1 MRKPQLFVSLPSL
14 LSFAFFSSSFP
25 TISALSILEPLQRI
39 QRDYLALTRR
49 VTARH
54 ILLPPN
60 SDDLCFILKQKIRN
74 SDQYIVNAFEEAAQ
88 RYSRDETT
96 NFRGGLIGELVPQG
110 YCRSPQL
117 DKACF
122 EVRLGLVEGP
132 IETEFGSHLL
142 LVSER
147 TNCPKLDGR
156 NTKLIRNP
164 ENNNE
169 SVLVPSTQVGKAD
182 FSFVTGQVAFWLY
195 AFLAGGILAE
205 VVSRFL

>member
-1 MRKPQLFVSLPSL
+1 MRQPQLVLLLSWTLLLALFSSLPVS
-14 LSFAFFSSSFP
+14 
-25 TISALSILEPLQRI
+25 TTALSLWEPLQRI

-60 SDDLCFILKQKIRN
+60 SDELCLILKQKIRN
-74 SDQYIVNAFEEAAQ
+74 SDQYIVDAFEEAAQ

-96 NFRGGLIGELVPQG
+96 NVRGGLIGELVPQG
-110 YCRSPQL
+110 YCRSAQL

-122 EVRLGLVEGP
+122 EVRLGVVEGP
-132 IETEFGSHLL
+132 IHTEFGTHLL

-147 TNCPKLDGR
+147 TNCPKLDGT
-156 NTKLIRNP
+156 NTKLIRNS
-164 ENNNE
+164 ENNE
-169 SVLVPSTQVGKAD
+169 STLIPSTQVGNAD
-182 FSFVTGQVAFWLY
+182 LSFVTGQIAFWFY

-205 VVSRFL
+205 VVSRFV

>member
-1 MRKPQLFVSLPSL
+1 MKQPRFAHSWLLLCTLWSSL
-14 LSFAFFSSSFP
+14 LFS
-25 TISALSILEPLQRI
+25 TTALIFQPLQRI

-60 SDDLCFILKQKIRN
+60 SDELCLILKQKIRN
-74 SDQYIVNAFEEAAQ
+74 SDQYIVDAFEEAAQ

-110 YCRSPQL
+110 YCRSAQL

-122 EVRLGLVEGP
+122 EVRLGVVEGP
-132 IETEFGSHLL
+132 IDTEFGKHLL

-147 TNCPKLDGR
+147 TNCPKLDGT

-164 ENNNE
+164 ENNE
-169 SVLVPSTQVGKAD
+169 GILIPSTQVGNAD
-182 FSFVTGQVAFWLY
+182 LSFVTGQIAFWLY

-205 VVSRFL
+205 VVSRFLQ